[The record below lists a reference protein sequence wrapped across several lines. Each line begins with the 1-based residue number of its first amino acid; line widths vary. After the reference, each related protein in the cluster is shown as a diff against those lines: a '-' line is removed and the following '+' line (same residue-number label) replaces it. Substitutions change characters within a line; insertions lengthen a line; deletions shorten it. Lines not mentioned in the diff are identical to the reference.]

1 MGGEGERGGR
11 GGGRE
16 VGERWEGRGERGGRG
31 EREVKQKWRCVRRE
45 VELHTEMVW
54 VGACL

>member
-16 VGERWEGRGERGGRG
+16 VGERWEGRG